1 MVQEIWNVAGYHRPD
16 AVELTRQGLNP
27 LVAVLLAS
35 RGICAPGDIHGL
47 FSEDLSL
54 LADPLLLTGMDRA
67 VARIQS
73 AIEKGEHVAVYGDYD
88 VDGITATCLLSR
100 FLRSKGLTCEI
111 YIPERLE
118 SGYGVKED
126 GLDKL
131 ISAGVTLTI
140 TVDCGVT
147 AVEEV
152 KYAKARG
159 MDMIVTDHHECGAAL
174 PGAVAVIDPKR
185 HDDWYPGK
193 TLAGVGVAFKLVCA
207 VEGAAQVPR
216 LLAEYSELVAV
227 GTVADVM
234 PVTGENRIL
243 IKHGIKA
250 IQERGRCGIV
260 SLCRA
265 AGLDEKQLTVSNIGF
280 VLAPRLNAAGRLGK
294 TQLAVDLLLSEDT
307 AKADALAEA
316 LCALNRDRQQ
326 MESELFTEALH
337 MLEEEGADGAPIVL
351 SSGKWHQGVA
361 GIAASR
367 LSERFGLPAIV
378 ICLQDGLGRG
388 SCRSCGGFN
397 IFSALEHCGDL
408 LETFGGHD
416 MAAGLTIAQ
425 ENIPAFRA
433 KLSRYFKEHV
443 DKQFAP
449 TLDIDFEV
457 INPALLTAGNI
468 DALNVLE
475 PYGAGNP
482 TPLLCMTDVRAE
494 AVTPLSGG
502 KHTKLRISKLGAPF
516 ECIFFSQ
523 PTDELGVSPGDRLD
537 IAFTPQINE
546 YKGRRTVQLLL
557 SAIRHTTTD

>member
-16 AVELTRQGLNP
+16 AVALTQQGLNP
-27 LVAVLLAS
+27 LVAVLLVS
-35 RGICAPGDIHGL
+35 RGICEPEDIQGL
-47 FSEDLSL
+47 FCEDPSL

-73 AIEKGEHVAVYGDYD
+73 AIEAGEHVAVYGDYD

-100 FLRSKGLTCEI
+100 FLREKGLECEI

-147 AVEEV
+147 AAPEVE
-152 KYAKARG
+152 YAKARG
-159 MDMIVTDHHECGAAL
+159 MDMIITDHHECGAAL
-174 PGAVAVIDPKR
+174 PDAVAVIDPKR
-185 HDDWYPGK
+185 HDDRYPGK
-193 TLAGVGVAFKLVCA
+193 ALAGVGVAFKLVCA
-207 VEGAAQVPR
+207 VEGQAQLSR

-250 IQERGRCGIV
+250 IQAQGRCGIV

-294 TQLAVDLLLSEDT
+294 TQIAVDLLMSEDPVE
-307 AKADALAEA
+307 ADALAEA

-326 MESELFTEALH
+326 MESEMFTEALH
-337 MLEEEGADGAPIVL
+337 MLEKENTVDAPIVL

-367 LSERFGLPAIV
+367 LSERFSLPAIV
-378 ICLQDGLGRG
+378 ICLQDGQGHG

-397 IFSALEHCGDL
+397 IFNALEYCSDL

-416 MAAGLTIAQ
+416 MAAGLTVAQ
-425 ENIPAFRA
+425 ENIPAFKE
-433 KLSRYFKEHV
+433 KLCRYFKEKADPNFV
-443 DKQFAP
+443 P
-449 TLDIDFEV
+449 SLDIDFEV
-457 INPALLTAGNI
+457 INPALLTVGNI
-468 DALNVLE
+468 DALNILE
-475 PYGAGNP
+475 PFGTGNP
-482 TPLLCMTDVRAE
+482 TPLLSMTDVRVE

-516 ECIFFSQ
+516 ECVFFSQ

-557 SAIRHTTTD
+557 SATRATD